1 MAREKKKVLTAG
13 CGCGILHKNNQ
24 AGCLHPHP
32 SLSCQMGQYRFVN
45 ACFRRF
51 RVGMDESASMLFCC
65 PPCGRLVGSNGY
77 GRCFTISKKDLL
89 INEEIREKEVRVVD
103 ADGSQLGIMPTRQA
117 LALAIDKGLDLVDI
131 APQATPNVCRIMDF
145 GKYRYEQAK
154 REKEARKNQKVV
166 EVKEVRMSM
175 NIDTHDFETKANQ
188 AIKFLSGGD
197 KVKVSVRF
205 RGREMAHTDL
215 GRALLERFKDACA
228 EVSSLDKPAK
238 MEGRSMVIFLLPKN
252 AK

>member
-1 MAREKKKVLTAG
+1 MRARVLHRAF
-13 CGCGILHKNNQ
+13 LLPENF
-24 AGCLHPHP
+24 AYDR
-32 SLSCQMGQYRFVN
+32 YR
-45 ACFRRF
+45 
-51 RVGMDESASMLFCC
+51 
-65 PPCGRLVGSNGY
+65 
-77 GRCFTISKKDLL
+77 RCFTISKKDLL

-103 ADGSQLGIMPTRQA
+103 ADGSQLGIMPTKQA
-117 LALAIDKGLDLVDI
+117 LALAVDKGLDLVDI

-166 EVKEVRMSM
+166 DVKEVRMSM

-188 AIKFLSGGD
+188 AIKFLTGGD

-215 GRALLERFKDACA
+215 GRALLERFRDACA
-228 EVSSLDKPAK
+228 EVSTTDKPAK
-238 MEGRSMVIFLLPKN
+238 MEGRSMVLFLLPKSS
-252 AK
+252 K